1 MKDKTIDKIGM
12 FILGILTGILIFLIV
27 IAVLRAQVVR
37 NIVLDEV
44 CQTKYGPDYTFK
56 EMENTNIVCKI
67 QKVTQQTTI
76 KKEPPT

>member
-1 MKDKTIDKIGM
+1 MKDTTIDKIGL
-12 FILGILTGILIFLIV
+12 FFLGGVIGFVFLI
-27 IAVLRAQVVR
+27 III
-37 NIVLDEV
+37 NISHNEIVHEEVLDEV